1 MFFINP
7 PFGNYFN
14 LPFTMSIKGS
24 YTLYPRNGLIKQIIK
39 TLRYDFNEGIW
50 INKIGLRNKGLNY
63 AIENYKKNKEIIS
76 IAILDPRE
84 IKYIYNKIPENMD
97 IELNVSCPN
106 AEKSMVSKGLGIFLN
121 CERRWCI
128 IKLSP
133 LSSGDLIHSYYN
145 QGFRQFHCSNTL
157 PCELGGKS
165 GHVLKPYN
173 EKLIKYIRETY
184 DNDDCIIIAGGG
196 IQSYDDVL
204 YYKNLGANHFG
215 FSSVM
220 FRPIKFLNLYLNII
234 RNS

>member
-14 LPFTMSIKGS
+14 LPYTMSIKGS
-24 YTLYPRNGLIKQIIK
+24 YTLYPRPGLIGQILK
-39 TLRYDFNEGIW
+39 TLRYDFDEGIW
-50 INKIGLRNKGLNY
+50 INKIGLRNKGLDY
-63 AIENYKKNKEIIS
+63 AIENYKKNREIVS

-84 IKYIYNKIPENMD
+84 IKYIYNKIPEDMD

-106 AEKSMVSKGLGIFLN
+106 AEKSMVSKGLSIFSN
-121 CERRWCI
+121 YKRKWCI
-128 IKLSP
+128 IKLGP
-133 LSSGDLIHSYYN
+133 LSSGELIDSYYK

-157 PCELGGKS
+157 PSERGGKS

-173 EKLIKYIRETY
+173 EKLIKYINETY
-184 DNDDCIIIAGGG
+184 DDKCLIIAGGG
-196 IQSYDDVL
+196 IQNYDDVS
-204 YYKNLGANHFG
+204 YYKNLGVNHYG

-220 FRPIKFLNLYLNII
+220 FNPIKFLNLYLNII